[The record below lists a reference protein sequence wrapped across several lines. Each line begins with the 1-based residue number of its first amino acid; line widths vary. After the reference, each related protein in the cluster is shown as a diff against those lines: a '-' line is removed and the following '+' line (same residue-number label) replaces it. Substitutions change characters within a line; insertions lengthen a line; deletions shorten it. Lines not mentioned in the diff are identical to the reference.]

1 VPPAELRRLI
11 RDAGR
16 IPAQRSTTY
25 ELLRVYQDE
34 DGAEDSPLDHVTDA
48 EARFGSY
55 RLLAA
60 SGQFRFL
67 HPTRA
72 PAD

>member
-1 VPPAELRRLI
+1 V
-11 RDAGR
+11 DN
-16 IPAQRSTTY
+16 
-25 ELLRVYQDE
+25 
-34 DGAEDSPLDHVTDA
+34 A

-55 RLLAA
+55 RLLAG

-72 PAD
+72 PGD